1 MKDCDCLPGSRDGV
15 EGRAGEERDCK
26 NESYQSQFRGK
37 QGGKN
42 CQNLPQVNLP
52 QVGAANTVG
61 KWGAVAGSSSS
72 FHNDISCVL
81 GNKCKSVSHP
91 AASKDIIGNAHKIAI
106 IGLKFHRVSLLS
118 KSLNTMGPV
127 VAPQAQTAKQ
137 AGRLIGG
144 AHS

>member
-42 CQNLPQVNLP
+42 CQNLPQV
-52 QVGAANTVG
+52 GAANTMG
-61 KWGAVAGSSSS
+61 TWGAVAGSSSFLKKS
-72 FHNDISCVL
+72 CPNDISCVL